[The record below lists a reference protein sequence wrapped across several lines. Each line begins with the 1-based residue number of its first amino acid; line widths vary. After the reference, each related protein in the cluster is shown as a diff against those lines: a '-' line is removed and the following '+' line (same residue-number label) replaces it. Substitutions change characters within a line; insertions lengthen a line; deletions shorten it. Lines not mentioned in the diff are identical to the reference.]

1 MGAATYE
8 EARAGVTGV
17 RLAGLAILAGA
28 VLGSGAALALD
39 VPVQVPLPRERPPVD
54 AAKIEPAVSDEITG
68 SLPQTASAYADANG
82 VALERRGDRLDRA
95 AALRGILADGDDV
108 LRLPLPKPRPIQLA
122 SIAPILPAEL
132 ANVMRKKPR
141 IAPADDAYCLPRLAS
156 LGSDFKGLD
165 SIQDGECGI
174 VAPIKLASLGS
185 GDTEVKLTPAA
196 TIDCRV
202 GDALSRWMDDV
213 VQPAAQENLGG
224 RVTAVRVAASYH
236 CRTRDNIKGAP
247 LSEHAFGNAID
258 IAAFRVGQGKAAKW
272 IAVGPREDGAAP
284 DAKFLASI
292 REEACGPFTTVL
304 GPGSDVFHEE
314 HFHLDLAARN
324 RRGKSKGLYC
334 K

>member
-1 MGAATYE
+1 LDPFG
-8 EARAGVTGV
+8 
-17 RLAGLAILAGA
+17 ILGPVFGA
-28 VLGSGAALALD
+28 VMSIGQPAEAPPPRDPPAL
-39 VPVQVPLPRERPPVD
+39 VVPLPRERPPVD
-54 AAKIEPAVSDEITG
+54 AAKTESVSDETTG
-68 SLPQTASAYADANG
+68 SLPDSASAYADANG
-82 VALERRGDRLDRA
+82 VALATRGDRLDKG
-95 AALRGILADGDDV
+95 AALRGILAEGDDA
-108 LRLPLPKPRPIQLA
+108 LRLPLPKPRPIRLA
-122 SIAPILPAEL
+122 SLAPILPPEL
-132 ANVMRKKPR
+132 ANVMRKRPR

-156 LGSDFKGLD
+156 LGSDFQGLE
-165 SIQDGECGI
+165 SIKDGECGI
-174 VAPIKLASLGS
+174 FAPIKLAAIGS
-185 GDTEVKLTPAA
+185 GETEVKLSPAA

-258 IAAFRVGQGKAAKW
+258 IAAFRVGEGKAAKW
-272 IAVGPREDGAAP
+272 IEIGPREDGTAP
-284 DAKFLASI
+284 DAKFLSSI

-304 GPGSDVFHEE
+304 GPGSDVYHSE

-324 RRGKSKGLYC
+324 KRGKSKGLYC